1 MGSVADA
8 ASRRSGFSDFTPPPS
23 PGPLENV
30 IHQWHDALDG
40 KKKRKPG
47 VTWDVDTGSPV
58 ASFPQLMSLDGHTD
72 LGENT

>member
-23 PGPLENV
+23 PGPIDDVVRE
-30 IHQWHDALDG
+30 WHNDLN
-40 KKKRKPG
+40 KRKQRKPG

-58 ASFPQLMSLDGHTD
+58 ASFQKLMKLDGE
-72 LGENT
+72 GNES